1 MRTTTIAPTH
11 SGRDEVNEIVEAMSA
26 ELDQLAR
33 VLADTIHERIAELDD
48 DLRVW
53 TLQSVRANL
62 GLIVTLLREGTAPS
76 SAQAPPEALAYAKE
90 YVRRG
95 LPFEFLGRAYRIG
108 QASLSRYWLEHL
120 HTRTDDPDDLV
131 GTFGFLSDWLFGW
144 VETLEHQLTEF
155 YMRER
160 EQSVRGAAAVR
171 AAEVRA
177 LLEGAR
183 VDVQETSKRLA
194 YNLDRH
200 HVAFIVWSDEADRDA
215 GDGAAVRFG
224 EMEHLAARVAES
236 LGAHAPLI
244 VPQGHHLACW
254 TGFHEPPVLAG
265 LPQAEDVGARA
276 AGRARRPSP
285 GLDGFCVSHR
295 EARQARRVA
304 QARRARR
311 RAVHRL
317 RRRRA
322 RRPDDPG
329 HRRGAALRDAR
340 ARTARRGRRGRP
352 APDRHAARVP
362 RRGLELR
369 AGVAPARRPRE
380 HGRLSRAPCRGA
392 ARPPRRGAS
401 ARAARRAAARPAA
414 RPRGDRPG
422 GLSGGFGGDQRPAAA
437 RACSTSSP
445 SSVEPR
451 SRRTAEL
458 AWATL

>member
-1 MRTTTIAPTH
+1 VRTTTIAPTH

-33 VLADTIHERIAELDD
+33 VLTDTIHERIAELDD
-48 DLRVW
+48 DLHVW

-108 QASLSRYWLEHL
+108 QAPLSRYWLERL

-160 EQSVRGAAAVR
+160 EQWVRGAAAVR

-200 HVAFIVWSDEADRDA
+200 HVAFVVWSDEADRDA

-224 EMEHLAARVAES
+224 EMERLAARVAES
-236 LGAHAPLI
+236 LGPHAPLN

-254 TGFHEPPVLAG
+254 SGFHEPPVLAG
-265 LPQAEDVGARA
+265 LPNAEDAGAGLRVA
-276 AGRARRPSP
+276 LGAPSP

-295 EARQARRVA
+295 EALQARRVA
-304 QARRARR
+304 KLGGRGDATCTAFADVALDVLTTQDTGEALRFATRELGPLAAGDEAAQRLTGTLRAFLDEGSSFVRASRRLGVHENTVAYR
-311 RAVHRL
+311 VHRAEEL
-317 RRRRA
+317 YRA
-322 RRPDDPG
+322 
-329 HRRGAALRDAR
+329 AQAQSTVLRDK
-340 ARTARRGRRGRP
+340 GSEL
-352 APDRHAARVP
+352 
-362 RRGLELR
+362 LEDDVEKLR
-369 AGVAPARRPRE
+369 AGA
-380 HGRLSRAPCRGA
+380 GR
-392 ARPPRRGAS
+392 
-401 ARAARRAAARPAA
+401 
-414 RPRGDRPG
+414 
-422 GLSGGFGGDQRPAAA
+422 
-437 RACSTSSP
+437 
-445 SSVEPR
+445 
-451 SRRTAEL
+451 
-458 AWATL
+458 